1 MIDKTVFLNLIEC
14 DDKNRLSSIYD
25 KLLFAEKTNNTIHT
39 EDFYPPNVWKAL
51 EKMSGNMDVDVYSN
65 GVFKDAE
72 RRIISFSSDEVW
84 YYPIKLLKIINLSSF
99 ADLSH
104 RDYLGGLM
112 ALGLKREKFGDL
124 IIRDETCYLP
134 VKEELSEY
142 VMTNLKGVGSCP
154 CKVEVVDIY
163 DEIIPDFNF
172 EEMSVIITSNRLDC
186 IVSSLT
192 RLSRTKA
199 IEIIQNSKVLVDYV
213 VVKDKDKNVE
223 DEAIITIRGYGKF
236 KYLGQSGVTGS
247 GRKRVL
253 FKKFV

>member
-1 MIDKTVFLNLIEC
+1 MIDKAVFLNLIEYE
-14 DDKNRLSSIYD
+14 DKNRLSNIYG
-25 KLLFAEKTNNTIHT
+25 KLLFAEKTNSTVYT
-39 EDFYPPNVWKAL
+39 EDFYPPNVWKVL
-51 EKMSGNMDVDVYSN
+51 ERVSGSISVNVYSN

-84 YYPIKLLKIINLSSF
+84 YYPIKLLKITNLSSF
-99 ADLSH
+99 SVLCH
-104 RDYLGGLM
+104 RDYLGALM

-124 IIRDETCYLP
+124 IIKDETCYLP

-142 VMTNLKGVGSCP
+142 IITNLKGVGACP
-154 CKVEVVDIY
+154 CKVEVVDVY

-172 EEMSVIITSNRLDC
+172 EEVFLIITSNRLDC

-192 RLSRTKA
+192 KLSRTKA
-199 IEIIQNSKVLVDYV
+199 MEIIQNSKVLVDYV
-213 VVKDKDKNVE
+213 VVKDKDKTVE
-223 DEAIITIRGYGKF
+223 DGAIITIRGYGKF
-236 KYLGQSGVTGS
+236 KYIGQSGVTGS